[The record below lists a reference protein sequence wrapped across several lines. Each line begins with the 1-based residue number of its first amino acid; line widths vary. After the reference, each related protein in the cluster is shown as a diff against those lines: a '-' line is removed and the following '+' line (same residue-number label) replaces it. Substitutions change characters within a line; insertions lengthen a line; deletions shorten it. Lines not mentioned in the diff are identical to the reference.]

1 MTRTEIEAA
10 IYASLRRTA
19 RWRQSVAKRFPSDP
33 RNLAAVERLGE
44 LCRSVAL
51 TADQMTALAPHLND
65 VERWNEALSDTSR
78 AVGMR
83 PGFDSFDAYA
93 QELIGALQ

>member
-33 RNLAAVERLGE
+33 RNHAAVERLGE
-44 LCRSVAL
+44 LSRNVAL
-51 TADQMTALAPHLND
+51 SVEQSTAIALRMDD

-78 AVGMR
+78 CVGMR
-83 PGFDSFDAYA
+83 PGFDSFDDYA

>member
-1 MTRTEIEAA
+1 MTRTEVEAA

-19 RWRQSVAKRFPSDP
+19 RWRQSVAKRFPTDP
-33 RNLAAVERLGE
+33 RNIAAAERLGE
-44 LCRSVAL
+44 LSRNVAL
-51 TADQMTALAPHLND
+51 TPDQITALAPHLDD

-78 AVGMR
+78 CVGMR

-93 QELIGALQ
+93 GQLIEALQ